1 MNDAPSVTGK
11 LPGDAAFRRKS
22 LKGSSIEASYA
33 GALSFMR
40 RKYTRDLRGVDV
52 AVTGIPFDQ
61 AVTNRPGTRFGPEA
75 VRKASAHH
83 AWGPVWP
90 WRFDPF
96 DHLAVVDYGDC
107 YFDWGRKQ
115 DVPRAIE
122 RHIGGI
128 LARNVTP
135 LVIGGDHFVTYPV
148 LKAFAKVHGPMGFV
162 HFDAHRDVEPD
173 PGGRI
178 DHGTMFNYAI
188 HEGLI
193 DPSRAVQI
201 GIRTCYAGEKSY
213 GMKIL
218 YADEVHAASAEAVA
232 AAIMERVGGGPV
244 YLTFDIDCLD
254 PAFAPGTGTP
264 VPGGLSS
271 YQALAILRA
280 LKGLDVTGM
289 DVVEV
294 SPPYDHAEMTANAAA
309 MVALEL
315 LCLKAWA
322 RGARPE
328 EVGSSQ

>member
-11 LPGDAAFRRKS
+11 LPGDAAFRRKT
-22 LKGSSIEASYA
+22 LKGSSIEATYA

-40 RKYTRDLRGVDV
+40 RKYTRDLKGVDV

-61 AVTNRPGTRFGPEA
+61 SVSNRPGTRFGPEA

-122 RHIGGI
+122 RHIAGI
-128 LARNVTP
+128 LARKVTP
-135 LVIGGDHFVTYPV
+135 LSIGGDHFVTYPV

-188 HEGLI
+188 REGLI
-193 DPSRAVQI
+193 DPERAIQI
-201 GIRTCYAGEKSY
+201 GIRTTYAGEKSY
-213 GMKIL
+213 GMKVL
-218 YADEVHAASAEAVA
+218 FADQVHAASAEAVA
-232 AAIMERVGGGPV
+232 AAILERVGNGPV

-254 PAFAPGTGTP
+254 PA
-264 VPGGLSS
+264 
-271 YQALAILRA
+271 LRREPA
-280 LKGLDVTGM
+280 RRCRAG
-289 DVVEV
+289 
-294 SPPYDHAEMTANAAA
+294 SPPIRRWRFSGRSRGWISP
-309 MVALEL
+309 
-315 LCLKAWA
+315 AWMWS
-322 RGARPE
+322 RCRRPTIMPR
-328 EVGSSQ
+328 